1 MKRIIFIAFLFVIF
15 FSSILS
21 ASERGIK
28 TITGEVIVIDTGERS
43 ILVKKIMGKQEL
55 INGGI
60 VDDNTEI
67 IISGKKGTLEDIKVS
82 DRVTLFMTIR
92 DEDVYIKKIIKK

>member
-1 MKRIIFIAFLFVIF
+1 MKHIILILSLFVIF
-15 FSSILS
+15 FSNILF
-21 ASERGIK
+21 ASERGVK

-55 INGGI
+55 INGGM

-92 DEDVYIKKIIKK
+92 DEDVYVKKIIKK